1 MKFREIAIPVRL
13 DEATFRRYCHF
24 DTMLLHRRWFK
35 PVLIGMIA
43 VTLGMAALLSGKPD
57 LETLAGILVGVGI
70 AIPLM
75 FFGLYFLQVKAQVAE
90 RKLKDR
96 PGVYTIHLRE
106 DGVSIVND
114 QHAEDPID
122 LPWPSLA
129 AAYRVPGCIYLY
141 VNSEHAF
148 LLPDGQANV
157 SQDAVWECLNNNL
170 GVNRCFSRPAGPR
183 ARTPGS
189 KAQTH

>member
-1 MKFREIAIPVRL
+1 MTMKMYFCPLFSGSSGNALFCQYGGTRI
-13 DEATFRRYCHF
+13 
-24 DTMLLHRRWFK
+24 
-35 PVLIGMIA
+35 LIDAGKTGRQ
-43 VTLGMAALLSGKPD
+43 VGDALRSIGAEP
-57 LETLAGILVGVGI
+57 ETLAGILVGVGI

-183 ARTPGS
+183 ARTHKLPP
-189 KAQTH
+189 T